1 MKIQKLLQEG
11 EIQIFKIKKDSFLA
25 KAVRFRKGAR
35 KILAGNN
42 LATNQKKGRRPEMPW
57 QIIGMRISLSVCPIF
72 DSEYLYVFLCCWQ
85 KQSLTGSSVCKYVGK
100 YESF

>member
-1 MKIQKLLQEG
+1 MKNNGEWKYFDGLSVEIQKLLQEG

-57 QIIGMRISLSVCPIF
+57 QIIGMVGERIVIF
-72 DSEYLYVFLCCWQ
+72 FGRAIFLMAPVRYL
-85 KQSLTGSSVCKYVGK
+85 
-100 YESF
+100 

>member
-1 MKIQKLLQEG
+1 MKNNGEWKYFDGLSVEIQKLLQEG
-11 EIQIFKIKKDSFLA
+11 ETQIFKIKKDSFLA

-57 QIIGMRISLSVCPIF
+57 QIIGMKKYAYHKKCTLGTVGITNV
-72 DSEYLYVFLCCWQ
+72 YLNP
-85 KQSLTGSSVCKYVGK
+85 G
-100 YESF
+100 

>member
-1 MKIQKLLQEG
+1 MKNNGEWKYFDGLSVEIQKLLQEG

-57 QIIGMRISLSVCPIF
+57 QIIGMLSIIIS
-72 DSEYLYVFLCCWQ
+72 
-85 KQSLTGSSVCKYVGK
+85 
-100 YESF
+100 